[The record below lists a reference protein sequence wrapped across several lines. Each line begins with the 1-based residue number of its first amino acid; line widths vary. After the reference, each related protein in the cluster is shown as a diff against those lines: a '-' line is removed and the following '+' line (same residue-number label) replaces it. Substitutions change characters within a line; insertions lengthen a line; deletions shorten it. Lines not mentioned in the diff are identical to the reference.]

1 MRLLILVPFSCL
13 AGSCQS
19 DSSLSYHVAVL
30 AEVGSYVYEVLLA
43 LVQVHAQVSLIAKP
57 LLERTLG
64 TLLEEIA
71 RVALESFKQVD
82 QFGMGG
88 MLSVSPSPVRPPP
101 RRF

>member
-1 MRLLILVPFSCL
+1 M
-13 AGSCQS
+13 
-19 DSSLSYHVAVL
+19 
-30 AEVGSYVYEVLLA
+30 YEVLLA

-71 RVALESFKQVD
+71 KVALESFKQVD

-88 MLSVSPSPVRPPP
+88 MLSVSRPPCSHSP
-101 RRF
+101 SVASSD